1 VTDES
6 FPGSNKQTCDQL
18 AIFLPSPSSN
28 PWEERN
34 FLLTADVASRRS
46 LLVQKANH
54 RMPRRKSPNPKGY
67 LAACKLNTFTILNTA
82 DGYGLVLART
92 NIRPSC
98 FAIILSTS
106 LFGRKS
112 GKDQFFSLCGMA
124 V

>member
-1 VTDES
+1 MSDGQSPLPDEDAHHS
-6 FPGSNKQTCDQL
+6 KDPVEVN
-18 AIFLPSPSSN
+18 
-28 PWEERN
+28 
-34 FLLTADVASRRS
+34 LT
-46 LLVQKANH
+46 
-54 RMPRRKSPNPKGY
+54 
-67 LAACKLNTFTILNTA
+67 LAAFSA

-106 LFGRKS
+106 LFGGKS